1 MDQSRSRLNI
11 IFTVIFAL
19 YCLIGMHYFQHN
31 QGGAGLDLPMNP
43 VAWCFIS
50 ILIGLGLW
58 QISIVQI
65 IRYNVMSIAG
75 FVAFALLVIPVFY
88 ANGTF
93 ADASYG
99 RLFGFIGGILLLFAM
114 QQLNFSKQNW
124 LLLLFL
130 IVCAGFIQ
138 NLYSLTQMYLL
149 KPGNMF
155 GYDVNYGRP
164 YGIFQQPNVL
174 ASFTATSLLLS
185 CYLIQKWALKGRPA
199 LTAFLL
205 LQCFVSAWVIYISAS
220 RTGYLGAVIGLILI
234 SPWLFQQSRKRFSWL
249 IIAITLGLSMHFII
263 GDGSVSRN
271 KEELAKA
278 GARALQYEQSWHMML
293 EKPLTGWGYGN
304 FEASFLTNRAERI
317 QAEGV
322 PFVLENLT
330 HPHNEL
336 MYWGVEGGIVPLL
349 GLLILTLTFMYLL
362 TRFQW
367 RKALA
372 LLALVFPLTLHSQTE
387 YPFYHAVA
395 TWFVFI
401 VIVTYISFSS
411 KLEKEI
417 IFRPY
422 LLVKSNAILIPLLT
436 CAFMISAVHT
446 NYLVTKF
453 ERSGRTD
460 IDLLMR
466 VVNPLALTTRLEFN
480 IFTLRMLAGEKL
492 NKPEEL
498 EAYIA
503 WASEFVKHTPRANI
517 YYNLAY
523 AYLLLDQEQQSQA
536 VINYARFLYPNN
548 ELLKADLAEVMRDV
562 EKAPSEVEDILD
574 EVSQPN
580 QLMK

>member
-11 IFTVIFAL
+11 TFTVVFAL
-19 YCLIGMHYFQHN
+19 FCLIGMHYFQHN

-58 QISIVQI
+58 QISIAQT
-65 IRYNVMSIAG
+65 IRYDLMSMAG
-75 FVAFALLVIPVFY
+75 FIAFALLVIPVFY
-88 ANGTF
+88 PNGFF

-114 QQLNFSKQNW
+114 QQLNLSKQNW

-138 NLYSLTQMYLL
+138 NIYSLTQMYLL
-149 KPGNMF
+149 KPGNILGF
-155 GYDVNYGRP
+155 DVNYGRP

-185 CYLIQKWALKGRPA
+185 CYLVQKLPPKGRPA

-205 LQCFVSAWVIYISAS
+205 AQCFLSAWVIYISAS
-220 RTGYLGAVIGLILI
+220 RTGYLGAVIGLVLI
-234 SPWLFQQSRKRFSWL
+234 APWLLQQSKKRFSWV
-249 IIAITLGLSMHFII
+249 IIAIALGLSTHFII
-263 GDGSVSRN
+263 SDGSVSRN

-304 FEASFLTNRAERI
+304 FENSFLTNRAERI

-349 GLLILTLTFMYLL
+349 GLLILAITFIYLL
-362 TRFQW
+362 SRFQW

-372 LLALVFPLTLHSQTE
+372 FLALVFPLTLHSQTE
-387 YPFYHAVA
+387 YPFYHAAA
-395 TWFVFI
+395 TWFIFI
-401 VIVTYISFSS
+401 VLVAYISH
-411 KLEKEI
+411 KGRLQKEI

-422 LLVKSNAILIPLLT
+422 LLVKCNAILIPLLT
-436 CAFMISAVHT
+436 CAFMITAVQT

-460 IDLLMR
+460 IDLLMQ

-480 IFTLRMLAGEKL
+480 IFTLRMLVGEKL

-498 EAYIA
+498 EAYVT

-523 AYLLLDQEQQSQA
+523 AYRLLNQEQKSQA
-536 VINYARFLYPNN
+536 VIEYARFLYPNN
-548 ELLKADLAEVMRDV
+548 ELLKTDLAEVMRDV
-562 EKAPSEVEDILD
+562 EKAPSEVVEMLGT
-574 EVSQPN
+574 VSKAEPVIN
-580 QLMK
+580 